1 MWYSVDFTK
10 KKDHNLYD
18 KTFKN
23 LFEEFYFT
31 NHVCIPQ
38 RLLKMNSSIVKHIIE
53 RFS

>member
-31 NHVCIPQ
+31 NMFVY
-38 RLLKMNSSIVKHIIE
+38 LKDY
-53 RFS
+53 